1 MEPYSHPFA
10 APRSLHWE
18 AAFFFGFEFC
28 QRDGEG
34 SPDGWGLWSPHPS
47 GDPITIAVAV
57 LAIIYRLFCTAKSA
71 VIAAI
76 TAKLQFFVS
85 CKIAAISAFL
95 QQIVKVKITTCL
107 MSAVRALALAVSDF
121 KAKECGAFFRCPLVE
136 RLFRAELV
144 QAFICQCFNL
154 CHGVTLG
161 DLAHDLV

>member
-1 MEPYSHPFA
+1 MDGAVYAHP
-10 APRSLHWE
+10 P
-18 AAFFFGFEFC
+18 GY
-28 QRDGEG
+28 
-34 SPDGWGLWSPHPS
+34 
-47 GDPITIAVAV
+47 PITIAVAV

-95 QQIVKVKITTCL
+95 QRTVKAEITACL
-107 MSAVRALALAVSDF
+107 ISANRVLALAVSDF
-121 KAKECGAFFRCPLVE
+121 KAKECGDFFRRPLVE

-144 QAFICQCFNL
+144 QAFIYQCFNL

>member
-1 MEPYSHPFA
+1 MDGAVYAHP
-10 APRSLHWE
+10 P
-18 AAFFFGFEFC
+18 
-28 QRDGEG
+28 
-34 SPDGWGLWSPHPS
+34 

-136 RLFRAELV
+136 RLFRAEFV
-144 QAFICQCFNL
+144 
-154 CHGVTLG
+154 
-161 DLAHDLV
+161 

>member
-1 MEPYSHPFA
+1 M
-10 APRSLHWE
+10 
-18 AAFFFGFEFC
+18 
-28 QRDGEG
+28 DGGCGRPILRET
-34 SPDGWGLWSPHPS
+34 PS
-47 GDPITIAVAV
+47 Q
-57 LAIIYRLFCTAKSA
+57 
-71 VIAAI
+71 
-76 TAKLQFFVS
+76 LQFFVS

-121 KAKECGAFFRCPLVE
+121 KAKECGDFFRRPLVE

-144 QAFICQCFNL
+144 QAFIYQCFNL